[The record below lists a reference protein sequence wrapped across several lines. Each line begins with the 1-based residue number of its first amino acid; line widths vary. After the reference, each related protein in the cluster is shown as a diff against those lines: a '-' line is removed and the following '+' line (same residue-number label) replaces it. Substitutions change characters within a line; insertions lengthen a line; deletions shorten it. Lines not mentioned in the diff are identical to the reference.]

1 VFAVHPKKDASCA
14 ETARAARS
22 GVVALI
28 LVVVVVV
35 VVVVVEQDLGKAR

>member
-1 VFAVHPKKDASCA
+1 VFAVHPKKDASCV

-22 GVVALI
+22 GVVTLI
-28 LVVVVVV
+28 LVVVVV